1 MQSAQDILEKIKGG
15 VIVSCQALPGE
26 PMYSEKGGVMPLFAK
41 AAQEAGAVGIR
52 ANSVRD
58 IKEIKEVVDLP
69 IIGIVKKDYDGAE
82 AFITPTL
89 DEVASLVE
97 VGVDVIAVDATISTR
112 PGGQSL
118 EAFIKEVKQTYPS
131 QLLMADCSTLD
142 EMVTA
147 DQLGFDF
154 VGTTLVGYT
163 KQSQH
168 LVIESGDFDLIRQAR
183 AKVGAPIIAEG
194 NINTPDKVRRVLQLG
209 VDSVVVGS
217 AITRPLI
224 IAKPF
229 IEATKDY

>member
-1 MQSAQDILEKIKGG
+1 MQSAQDILDKIRGG

-58 IKEIKEVVDLP
+58 ITEIKQVVDLP
-69 IIGIVKKDYDGAE
+69 IIGIIKKDYDDAE

-89 DEVASLVE
+89 DEVASLVA
-97 VGVDVIAVDATISTR
+97 VGVDIIAVDATTSTR

-118 EAFIKEVKQTYPS
+118 EAFVKEIKQAYPD
-131 QLLMADCSTLD
+131 QLLMADCSTLN
-142 EMVTA
+142 EMLVA

-163 KQSQH
+163 KQSQQ
-168 LVIESGDFDLIRQAR
+168 LVIESDDFDLIRQAR
-183 AKVGAPIIAEG
+183 AMVDAPIIAEG
-194 NINTPDKVRRVLQLG
+194 NINTPDKVKRVLQLG

-229 IEATKDY
+229 IEAAKDY

>member
-1 MQSAQDILEKIKGG
+1 MQSAQDILEKIRGG

-58 IKEIKEVVDLP
+58 ITEIKQAVDLP
-69 IIGIVKKDYDGAE
+69 IIGIIKKDYGDAE

-89 DEVASLVE
+89 DEVASLVA
-97 VGVDVIAVDATISTR
+97 VGVDIIAVDATSSTR

-118 EAFIKEVKQTYPS
+118 EAFVKEIKQAYPD
-131 QLLMADCSTLD
+131 QLLMADCSTLT
-142 EMVTA
+142 EMLTA

-163 KQSQH
+163 KQSQQ
-168 LVIESGDFDLIRQAR
+168 LVIESDDFDLIRQAR
-183 AKVGAPIIAEG
+183 AMVDAPIIAEG
-194 NINTPDKVRRVLQLG
+194 NINTPDKVKRVLQLG

-229 IEATKDY
+229 IEAAKDF